1 MCVTDDFFGDMNPIN
16 YHSKFG
22 IPKARALLRDVLH
35 NKIIISEITGGE
47 ITRIQDVPYQAGLI
61 VNLSE
66 LMTSVCGGSLIT
78 STRVLTA
85 AHCYDDGVLVAISFT
100 IPIALPN
107 EDMLS
112 HKFTGW
118 KSLASGFGIIG
129 DDLKVTSTQ
138 YLSSVSLTIIS
149 NEECSAIYPGYIQDS
164 HICTIGNNTGST
176 CHGDSGGPLAVKIHG
191 KSILVGATS
200 FGSNTGCEKGY
211 PAVYTRITSFVDWI
225 VSV

>member
-1 MCVTDDFFGDMNPIN
+1 MDIIVIYYIMALGFKMCVTDDFFGDMNPIN

-47 ITRIQDVPYQAGLI
+47 ITRIQDVPYQ
-61 VNLSE
+61 
-66 LMTSVCGGSLIT
+66 
-78 STRVLTA
+78 
-85 AHCYDDGVLVAISFT
+85 
-100 IPIALPN
+100 PIALPN

>member
-1 MCVTDDFFGDMNPIN
+1 MCVTDDFFGDMDPIN

-22 IPKARALLRDVLH
+22 IPKVRALLRDVSH

-100 IPIALPN
+100 IVLGTMNLFKGGRRIKTDLVTVHPMWNPRVLENDLAVLHIPKIKFSDSIQPIALPN

-129 DDLKVTSTQ
+129 D
-138 YLSSVSLTIIS
+138 
-149 NEECSAIYPGYIQDS
+149 G
-164 HICTIGNNTGST
+164 GSYVFRVQ
-176 CHGDSGGPLAVKIHG
+176 H
-191 KSILVGATS
+191 
-200 FGSNTGCEKGY
+200 
-211 PAVYTRITSFVDWI
+211 RM
-225 VSV
+225 

>member
-1 MCVTDDFFGDMNPIN
+1 MNPIN

-47 ITRIQDVPYQAGLI
+47 ITRIQDVPYQ
-61 VNLSE
+61 
-66 LMTSVCGGSLIT
+66 
-78 STRVLTA
+78 
-85 AHCYDDGVLVAISFT
+85 
-100 IPIALPN
+100 PIALPN